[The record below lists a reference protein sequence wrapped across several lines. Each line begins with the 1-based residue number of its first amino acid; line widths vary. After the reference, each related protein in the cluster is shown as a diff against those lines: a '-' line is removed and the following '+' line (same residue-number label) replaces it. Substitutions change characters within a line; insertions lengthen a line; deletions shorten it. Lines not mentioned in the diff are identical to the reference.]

1 MLHKRTNKRL
11 TNTQFE
17 AEAGRRAELLK
28 PIETASHG
36 ETWVEPAYFRKL
48 VEGTMKHL
56 NSEEITTL
64 PADVEKA
71 YADYSNEALASC
83 LISTMLDV
91 IQSDQEKLEMFG
103 ETMVLASKTLKLM
116 LEEAQAKDAWIKK
129 RGLKFPGQRDLAKAA
144 CEILRLMEQDEK
156 KGAQDKAA

>member
-1 MLHKRTNKRL
+1 MLPTLRRRTESRV
-11 TNTQFE
+11 
-17 AEAGRRAELLK
+17 K
-28 PIETASHG
+28 PIETGATSI
-36 ETWVEPAYFRKL
+36 EPACFRNL

-56 NSEEITTL
+56 NSEEMTTL

-71 YADYSNEALASC
+71 YADYSNEALATC

-103 ETMVLASKTLKLM
+103 ETMALASKTLKLM

-129 RGLKFPGQRDLAKAA
+129 KGLAFPGRRDLAKAA
-144 CEILRLMEQDEK
+144 GEILRLMEDDGE